1 MSTFTWVQL
10 SEEGGDTWRQVS
22 FEHGEIG
29 GHLYIPCRKR
39 SRGLKPP
46 EPLTEGDPDLESGK
60 PIFYFSPSAR
70 KAFVTVMVTIRDRHM
85 QTDIPTLAK
94 LSSTVEK

>member
-29 GHLYIPCRKR
+29 GALIYSLQEKIKGAEA
-39 SRGLKPP
+39 SRASDG
-46 EPLTEGDPDLESGK
+46 G
-60 PIFYFSPSAR
+60 
-70 KAFVTVMVTIRDRHM
+70 
-85 QTDIPTLAK
+85 
-94 LSSTVEK
+94 